1 MIDSDG
7 WLGRPENIFAFPLP
21 TQNYVAEILIK
32 KQAALSQKLK
42 KYLCCITVFLIED
55 E

>member
-1 MIDSDG
+1 MAG
-7 WLGRPENIFAFPLP
+7 WEDLKISLHSQFGYI
-21 TQNYVAEILIK
+21 QNYVAGILIK
-32 KQAALSQKLK
+32 KQAALSQKLE